1 MERKNKMVKVS
12 KNELSRA
19 KKRAEKTAQALGEDL
34 DQQLYTFYEEY
45 SDSKYEDI
53 LDQVIASKTKPI
65 TGANNSNRSPDN
77 QGETK

>member
-1 MERKNKMVKVS
+1 MAKIS

-53 LDQVIASKTKPI
+53 LDQVISSKTGQSVN
-65 TGANNSNRSPDN
+65 TNNSNRLSNN
-77 QGETK
+77 QAETK

>member
-1 MERKNKMVKVS
+1 MAKIS

-53 LDQVIASKTKPI
+53 LDQVIASKIKST
-65 TGANNSNRSPDN
+65 TGANNSNRLPNN